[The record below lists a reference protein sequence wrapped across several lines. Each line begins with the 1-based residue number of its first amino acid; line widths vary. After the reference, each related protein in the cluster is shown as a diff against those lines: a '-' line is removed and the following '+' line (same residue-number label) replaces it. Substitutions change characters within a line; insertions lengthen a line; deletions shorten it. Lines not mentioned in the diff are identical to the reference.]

1 MKKIISLLLALVM
14 VMGLSVTAFAAENEA
29 TTGVPATSDAA
40 ITADYETGTAVYKST
55 YKVTVAWER
64 EGTLRYT
71 DAAKVYQWNTD
82 KLTYE
87 EKTGETTD
95 TVWTVDKAAV
105 KITVTNYS
113 DKGITA
119 TCNAPVKAGSITTLE
134 GSYANNATT
143 ATLNLDGAYNPTTG
157 AGAATKDSA
166 TYSITDVK
174 GTITATDK
182 TIGTITVA
190 LKTV

>member
-14 VMGLSVTAFAAENEA
+14 VMGLSVTVFAADSVDSS
-29 TTGVPATSDAA
+29 VPANSNAT
-40 ITADYETGTAVYKST
+40 ITADYETGTEVYKST
-55 YKVTVAWER
+55 YKVTVSWER

-71 DAAKVYQWNTD
+71 DAAKVYEWDTG
-82 KLTYE
+82 KLEYV

-95 TVWTVDKAAV
+95 TVWTVESAAV

>member
-14 VMGLSVTAFAAENEA
+14 VMGLSVTAFAVENEA

-119 TCNAPVKAGSITTLE
+119 TCNEPVKAATITTLE

-143 ATLNLDGAYNPTTG
+143 ATLSLDGAYVRNGTS
-157 AGAATKDSA
+157 AATKDST
-166 TYSITDVK
+166 TYSITNVA
-174 GTITATDK
+174 GSITETNT
-182 TIGTITVA
+182 TIGTITVSLA
-190 LKTV
+190 TA